1 MVFAIEAGN
10 LYCIILRVF
19 VLVSLLA
26 EIGHVEEPKEEK
38 SHPIFCTE
46 PTLKDLSNDI
56 IVPLK
61 SKWREIGIQLGVSP
75 DELDVYYDVRNR
87 NIPLCFTDVLEKWR
101 KSDQLPYTWATI
113 LEILESP
120 FIGESAVAS
129 AIKNKLIAK
138 AEK

>member
-1 MVFAIEAGN
+1 M
-10 LYCIILRVF
+10 
-19 VLVSLLA
+19 LLE
-26 EIGHVEEPKEEK
+26 EISSVEEPKEEE
-38 SHPIFCTE
+38 SHHPIFSTE
-46 PTLKDLSNDI
+46 PTLKELSNDI

-75 DELDVYYDVRNR
+75 DELDTYYDVRNR

-113 LEILESP
+113 LEVLESP
-120 FIGESAVAS
+120 FIGEVAIANS
-129 AIKNKLIAK
+129 IKKKLVTK